1 MKLYSISHAFLT
13 NIDYIIFLIDMQI
26 DLSGYYINNLIREMI
41 LFSCLFFLKF
51 VESKYL
57 KVSKISCNR
66 LQSF

>member
-41 LFSCLFFLKF
+41 LFSCLFLLKF